1 MLLPLRSLQ
10 VQVLNSTDVFQT
22 SSNLVDVEPS
32 KSFHID
38 EAKQR
43 DAVQLSWGSLPEEL
57 L

>member
-1 MLLPLRSLQ
+1 M
-10 VQVLNSTDVFQT
+10 QVLNSTDVFQT